1 MPGSTAFIVSLSD
14 PFLRLTGG
22 DGEQGHI
29 PIFLLCP
36 TLTLLSR
43 GVERKQISA

>member
-1 MPGSTAFIVSLSD
+1 MPGAMVFIVSLRD

-22 DGEQGHI
+22 DGARGHI
-29 PIFLLCP
+29 LIFLLCP